1 MNKRLKCTF
10 WSNLCVGGMFQI
22 LDILQYAPQG
32 HFFQGACGLK
42 HAPAL
47 TLNQNAHFK
56 VSSRKISQFYFWRFN
71 RLVFLL
77 ISIGYFL
84 LGCSQESP
92 VETAVVVN
100 QPPAPAYAG
109 TIVAVGDS
117 LTAGLGVAED
127 QAYPAQLARRLHA
140 GGYHY
145 QVINAG
151 VSGETS
157 SGALSRIEWVISS
170 LRPDI
175 VILETGANDGLRGL
189 DPDLLKSNLDR
200 LVSTLTARN
209 IQVIMAG
216 MLMLPNLGPEYT
228 RAFADIYPKIAQ
240 KHGVFFIPFFLD
252 GVAGEA
258 HLNQPDKLHPTSDGY
273 ARIVETVYPYVV
285 RAIER
290 HKAM

>member
-1 MNKRLKCTF
+1 
-10 WSNLCVGGMFQI
+10 V
-22 LDILQYAPQG
+22 Y
-32 HFFQGACGLK
+32 
-42 HAPAL
+42 
-47 TLNQNAHFK
+47 
-56 VSSRKISQFYFWRFN
+56 
-71 RLVFLL
+71 
-77 ISIGYFL
+77 
-84 LGCSQESP
+84 E
-92 VETAVVVN
+92 
-100 QPPAPAYAG
+100 G

-127 QAYPAQLARRLHA
+127 QAYPAQLARRLQA
-140 GGYHY
+140 GGYNY

-189 DPDLLKSNLDR
+189 DPDLLKTNLDR

-216 MLMLPNLGPEYT
+216 MLMLPNLGPDYT
-228 RAFADIYPKIAQ
+228 RAFSDIYPQIAQ
-240 KHGVFFIPFFLD
+240 KHGVIFIPFFLD

-258 HLNQPDKLHPTSDGY
+258 HLNQPDKLHPTVDGY
-273 ARIVETVYPYVV
+273 TRIVETVYPYVV
-285 RAIER
+285 RSIER
-290 HKAM
+290 HKAG